1 MNRVMNRR
9 HIAVIRLIIFACLF
23 ITVVCG
29 CYAQTDNGISYLFHS
44 ESSEAVFRQIKT
56 HAATLPDLLD
66 DGQWISSDDAS
77 ANAHFNDRR
86 AIFVHKANAPLLMQH
101 RLLAGLAALFAMLCA
116 GLFHDSTCQ
125 TRGLMRIVSYIQAH
139 DGVKW
144 RFPFLRICNI

>member
-1 MNRVMNRR
+1 MNRR
-9 HIAVIRLIIFACLF
+9 HILATRLIIFLCLF
-23 ITVVCG
+23 LTVVCG
-29 CYAQTDNGISYLFHS
+29 CYAQTDNGMSYLFHA

-56 HAATLPDLLD
+56 HAATLPDMLN

-77 ANAHFNDRR
+77 AHAHFHDRK
-86 AIFVHKANAPLLMQH
+86 AIFVHKANAPLLSEH

-125 TRGLMRIVSYIQAH
+125 TRGLMRIMSYIQAH

-144 RFPFLRICNI
+144 HFSFCQA